1 MYTEVNFP
9 GFNKLLKSSNLYGS
23 GGSGGEVVAGNVD
36 VCDVDVWVE

>member
-1 MYTEVNFP
+1 MS
-9 GFNKLLKSSNLYGS
+9 LAISRDLKPSNLYGS